1 MGGDRKGIDVE
12 SSHTAGRRHLV
23 RSAWGYPCQV
33 GGARLGESTLGYP
46 VSDQA
51 DTSDGKARLSRFQK
65 GRLEW
70 DKATRRI
77 DVDINIEDGLDLAHQ
92 KEERHHLQRI
102 QVEKFADTPS
112 VVDELTSRERFCATL
127 FLLRTLL
134 GMGRLFSPMALNSWM
149 RFGLATLA
157 TRRITPLLAERRRS
171 GRYHHPSPAGSPM
184 ARPAADGLL
193 PVPQPVGCGSG
204 RPVCVAASLGVCFPG

>member
-112 VVDELTSRERFCATL
+112 VVDELTSRAFLRDSLPAAHAAWNGATL
-127 FLLRTLL
+127 FSNGFEFLDEV
-134 GMGRLFSPMALNSWM
+134 W
-149 RFGLATLA
+149 
-157 TRRITPLLAERRRS
+157 S
-171 GRYHHPSPAGSPM
+171 GHSRHAADNSPARGAKTVRQISSSVSGWV
-184 ARPAADGLL
+184 ADGSA
-193 PVPQPVGCGSG
+193 GC
-204 RPVCVAASLGVCFPG
+204 